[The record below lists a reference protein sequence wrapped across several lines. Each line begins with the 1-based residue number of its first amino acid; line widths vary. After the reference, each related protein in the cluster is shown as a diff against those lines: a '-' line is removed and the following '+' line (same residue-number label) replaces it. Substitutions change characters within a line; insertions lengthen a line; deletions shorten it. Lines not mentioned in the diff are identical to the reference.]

1 MELVT
6 FTSPLTWIRLSCT
19 IYDNVFSSVYA
30 ATTNKMH
37 PGLEPIQ
44 GLHDAALA
52 KPQVTSEKPSR
63 RLQDIGKRT
72 GVESDFLSKAVAYL
86 VNAY

>member
-1 MELVT
+1 
-6 FTSPLTWIRLSCT
+6 
-19 IYDNVFSSVYA
+19 
-30 ATTNKMH
+30 MH